1 MDLMLY
7 KTYSFSFRS
16 HLYVIEFNGFIITA
30 IVLTTK
36 LLVAQYVHI
45 YYFQKKKNR
54 NTVHP
59 HKKNKGLNWLM
70 YGQLIKT
77 NGSSKFLICRP
88 MQIEKKKIFLHP
100 INTNLSFYFKF

>member
-16 HLYVIEFNGFIITA
+16 HLYVIKFNGFIITA

-45 YYFQKKKNR
+45 YYFQKKKKPKHCSPTQKEQR
-54 NTVHP
+54 TELVDV
-59 HKKNKGLNWLM
+59 
-70 YGQLIKT
+70 
-77 NGSSKFLICRP
+77 R
-88 MQIEKKKIFLHP
+88 P
-100 INTNLSFYFKF
+100 IN